1 MRSWRHIQDWR
12 QGSIYFQVLR
22 SFAYQGHCTL
32 PCECL
37 GYNRHYTTFRPWDIF
52 RRMRRLSLVRV
63 FYQNHSNDK
72 TGQCSH
78 PASCSWR
85 FLPSDADIPDFAIR
99 LVCAAAI
106 LLPHLRP
113 THLPNDIASQ
123 YPANWKV
130 LCETR
135 SIHHSLAHLLLQLN
149 PPRILF
155 DWADYHIAFLSNP
168 QDLPVHFSPIH
179 SNHLCLGHSRQN
191 LSRRLAPCSDVAVHT
206 ARLRI
211 LAFAFFYFGAIGVA
225 LLEPYLLL
233 VVRAIHIL

>member
-1 MRSWRHIQDWR
+1 M
-12 QGSIYFQVLR
+12 
-22 SFAYQGHCTL
+22 